1 MKLRHF
7 ITTQDFS
14 VEELQHLVTLGLSLK
29 QTKSYPQVLKQK
41 ILGMLFFN
49 PSLRTRASF
58 EAGMALLGGHAI
70 NLEVGKGMWNLE
82 WRDHVVMDGDKAEH
96 IKEAAHVLSQYCDVL
111 AVRAFPTMENWEQD
125 KKDEI
130 MQGFVRYSEKPVI
143 NMESSCYHP
152 CQALA
157 DIMTMQ
163 EVLGNV
169 HQKKFVLFWAYHP
182 SPLPMAVPNSAV
194 LIASRMGMDVTIIN
208 PPDHDLDEDI
218 LQQVKQNCLSQHSRF
233 EQQHDYHNA
242 LDDSSIIYAKSWG
255 SRLYYGNLQEEK
267 KMRQA
272 YKDWI
277 VDEEKMHQTKGAKFM
292 HCLPIRRNV
301 VATDAVIDSPASII
315 YTQAA
320 NRLYAQMGLL
330 MTLLGEP

>member
-1 MKLRHF
+1 MKYKHF
-7 ITTQDFS
+7 ITTQDLS
-14 VEELQHLVTLGLSLK
+14 IAELQHLVNLGISLK
-29 QTKSYPQVLKQK
+29 QKKTYPQILAQK

-49 PSLRTRASF
+49 PSLRTRTSF

-111 AVRAFPTMENWEQD
+111 AVRAFPSMQDWEED

-130 MQGFVRYSEKPVI
+130 IQGFVRHSEKPVI

-157 DIMTMQ
+157 DIMTIQ
-163 EVLGNV
+163 EVLGSFQ
-169 HQKKFVLFWAYHP
+169 QKKFVLFWAYHP
-182 SPLPMAVPNSAV
+182 NPLPMAVPNSAV
-194 LIASRMGMDVTIIN
+194 LIASKMGMNVEIIN
-208 PPDHDLDEDI
+208 PPAYDLDDDV
-218 LQQVKQNCLSQHSRF
+218 LQHVKQNCALWHSRF
-233 EQQHDYHNA
+233 EQQHDYQGA
-242 LDDSSIIYAKSWG
+242 LDGAAVIYAKSWG
-255 SRLYYGNLQEEK
+255 SRLYYGRLEEEK

-277 VDEEKMHQTKGAKFM
+277 VDEEKMHLTKGAKFM
-292 HCLPIRRNV
+292 HCLPLRRNV
-301 VATDAVIDSPASII
+301 VATDTVVDSPASVI
-315 YTQAA
+315 YTQAS
-320 NRLYAQMGLL
+320 NRLYAQMALL
-330 MTLLGEP
+330 ITLLGEQ